1 MNNTTKYHSLII
13 AVVVLF
19 AMMTVSCEKSPEDNG
34 NGTDETDR
42 MIDIRTSIEAL
53 TKSPALDGNGEG
65 NFSNGDI
72 FTLVVS
78 GSGFPNISTSYTVGT
93 TELSWA
99 DLNLPEDAG
108 NVYFSGC
115 YPVQGTAV
123 DGILTFTVS
132 PAEETDL
139 LLAEAVQ
146 VGKDSED
153 AVSLV
158 FKHALHKLVVKYVSD
173 DLTDAQLSEISTS
186 VKALSSCGI
195 DLAKGAI
202 QNGTASGLSEVGTM
216 QGSQVSCFMVPQ
228 EKDNVTLEVRFG
240 DMARTLSIPDK
251 DQDGRPVSMLDG
263 GRCLTVQINVSSDK
277 IELDGVQI
285 EGWGQQGSVDGDIE
299 L

>member
-1 MNNTTKYHSLII
+1 MKYHSLII

-158 FKHALHKLVVKYVSD
+158 FKHALHKLVVKV
-173 DLTDAQLSEISTS
+173 
-186 VKALSSCGI
+186 C
-195 DLAKGAI
+195 
-202 QNGTASGLSEVGTM
+202 
-216 QGSQVSCFMVPQ
+216 
-228 EKDNVTLEVRFG
+228 VR
-240 DMARTLSIPDK
+240 
-251 DQDGRPVSMLDG
+251 
-263 GRCLTVQINVSSDK
+263 
-277 IELDGVQI
+277 
-285 EGWGQQGSVDGDIE
+285 
-299 L
+299 